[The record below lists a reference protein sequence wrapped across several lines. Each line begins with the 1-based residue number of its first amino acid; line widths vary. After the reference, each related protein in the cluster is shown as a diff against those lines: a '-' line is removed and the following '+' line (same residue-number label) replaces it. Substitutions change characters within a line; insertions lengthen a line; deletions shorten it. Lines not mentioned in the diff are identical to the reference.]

1 MNYLSCGLSE
11 REAEESRQKNGSNK
25 LPEKKLKT
33 RLQFFMETFEDRLNQ
48 ILLGMMVVF
57 TILAVCGQG
66 SYSEPI
72 GVGVVL
78 LAIALIGMNTGMKS
92 QKSAKELKDR
102 TSVRYC
108 NVIRDDRVV
117 NINTDDVVVGDVVI
131 VQSGEAVPADGI
143 LVEGELKVDNSV
155 LNGESE
161 DCKKHPVTNTQTQLW
176 VEKNVQF
183 GGENKASASKF
194 VNDFSMFAGT
204 TITDGEGKMLV
215 TNVGVGTVNGQ
226 TITTI
231 DDIEEQKT
239 SLEIQLDELAGQ
251 ISKFGY
257 IGAALIVVALLITSF
272 VEYGGVAEYFK
283 LGWVPILKNI
293 LTIAVTSLT
302 IIVAAVPEGLPLIIN
317 LITAQNAKVMIKH
330 NVLAKHTN
338 KIPEAG
344 NIQLLCTDKT
354 GTLTAGKLVPVYNVM
369 GDGCGEVEMCEAV
382 SNLFK
387 KNIVM
392 NSSAMYDESSEVV
405 GGNATERALTCMV
418 TPAEFDSIQDSC
430 KVVHKLSFNS
440 ANKYSAVEVKF
451 SDESG
456 ERHLTFYKGAPERL
470 LAHAVAYIDESGEH
484 SIDRDYISSHVIEK
498 YTSKAMRVIA
508 TGYSKS
514 GLNDEGMPDDLVII
528 SFVAIR
534 DDVRAEVPAAVEKM
548 KKAGVQVMMVT
559 GDVLSTARAIGE
571 ASGILSKQ
579 SDVSMSAEDFDNLSD
594 SKAKSLLPQIKVIAR
609 ATPSTK
615 LRIVRLA
622 QELGLCVGMTGD
634 GTNDAPALKA
644 ADVGFSMGSGTD
656 VCKEAGDI
664 IITDDNFVSITDA
677 VLLGRTFMH
686 NVLKFL
692 KFQLPINIGLVILSI
707 LFPIFFKVEAI
718 AAVQIL
724 VINIVMDSLNS
735 LSFGGEPAKD
745 EYMRERPIPK
755 GSKLLSRET
764 MSQIA
769 VSVLSFMMI
778 FAVTATPAFQ
788 KIFGD
793 NSEVYATARFAM
805 LIFAATFNGFNIR
818 TDKMNLLEGISK
830 NKMFS
835 GIACAIFAITF
846 LLAQFGGEFMGCVPM
861 NLEQWVAVVLVS
873 MIVVPVDLI
882 RKAIVSRKLHEN
894 VERGKRR
901 KVYAY

>member
-1 MNYLSCGLSE
+1 MKYGLTNQE
-11 REAEESRQKNGSNK
+11 VLESRNTHGSNK

-33 RLQFFMETFEDRLNQ
+33 RFQFFMETFEDRLNQ

-78 LAIALIGMNTGMKS
+78 VAIACIGMNTGMKS

-102 TSVRYC
+102 TSVRFC
-108 NVIRDDRVV
+108 NVVRDGKIEH
-117 NINTDDVVVGDVVI
+117 INADDIVVGDVVI
-131 VQSGEAVPADGI
+131 VQSGEAIHADGI
-143 LVEGELKVDNSV
+143 LIEGDLKVDNSV

-161 DCKKHPVTNTQTQLW
+161 ECKKHPITQTQTDLW
-176 VEKNVQF
+176 VEKNVKL
-183 GGENKASASKF
+183 GGVNNASASQF
-194 VNDFSMFAGT
+194 VNDYSLFAGT
-204 TITDGEGKMLV
+204 TVTDGEGKMLV
-215 TNVGVGTVNGQ
+215 TNVGIDTVNGQ
-226 TITTI
+226 TITAI
-231 DDIEEQKT
+231 DEIEEQKT
-239 SLEIQLDELAGQ
+239 SLDIQLEELAGQ

-257 IGAALIVVALLITSF
+257 IGAAIIVVALLVTSF
-272 VEYGGVAEYFK
+272 IEYGGIAAYLG
-283 LGWVPILKNI
+283 LGWISILKNV

-354 GTLTAGKLVPVYNVM
+354 GTLTVGKLVPVENVM
-369 GDGCGEVEMCEAV
+369 GSTEPVSNSVAV
-382 SNLFK
+382 SKLFK

-392 NSSAMYDESSEVV
+392 NSSAMYDESGSIV
-405 GGNATERALTCMV
+405 GGNATERALLTMV
-418 TPAEFDSIQDSC
+418 PPEEYESIHKEFSVLNKQN
-430 KVVHKLSFNS
+430 FNS
-440 ANKYSAVEVKF
+440 ANKYSAVEVATGV
-451 SDESG
+451 G
-456 ERHLTFYKGAPERL
+456 EEETRIVFYKGAPEKL
-470 LAHAVAYIDESGEH
+470 LAKAVAYADESGEH
-484 SIDRDYISSHVIEK
+484 KLDKEFIRNQAIDR
-498 YTSKAMRVIA
+498 YTSQAMRVIA
-508 TGYSKS
+508 TAYSES
-514 GLNDEGMPDDLVII
+514 PLVENELPDDLVIT

-534 DDVRAEVPAAVEKM
+534 DDVRPEVPEAVAKM
-548 KKAGVQVMMVT
+548 HSAGVQVMMVT
-559 GDVLSTARAIGE
+559 GDVLNTARAIGE
-571 ASGILSKQ
+571 ASGILATQ
-579 SDVSMSAEDFDNLSD
+579 SDVAMSAEDFDNLSD
-594 SKAKSLLPQIKVIAR
+594 DRAKELLPHIKVIAR

-615 LRIVRLA
+615 LRIVKLA
-622 QELGLCVGMTGD
+622 QEMGLCVGMTGD

-707 LFPIFFKVEAI
+707 AYPILLHIEAV

-735 LSFGGEPAKD
+735 LSFGGEPAKA
-745 EYMRERPIPK
+745 EYMLEKPIPK

-764 MSQIA
+764 VSQIGM
-769 VSVLSFMMI
+769 SV
-778 FAVTATPAFQ
+778 FAFLMLFAITATPTFQ
-788 KIFGD
+788 SVFRY
-793 NSEVYATARFAM
+793 NEEVYATARFAL

-818 TDKMNLLEGISK
+818 TTGTNLLEGIGK
-830 NKMFS
+830 NKLFVEIA
-835 GIACAIFAITF
+835 GIIFVMTF
-846 LLAQFGGEFMGCVPM
+846 LLAQFGGAFMGCVPM
-861 NLEQWVAVVLVS
+861 NFGQWLVVILLSTLV
-873 MIVVPVDLI
+873 IPIDLV
-882 RKAIVSRKLHEN
+882 RKTVLKYKCEKREASN
-894 VERGKRR
+894 VGG
-901 KVYAY
+901 AYV